1 MKITSIKLKS
11 PKNTNIFLVVSDDTE
26 YIFHSDVI
34 VKYGMSVGKE
44 FDNKLFFDLLEE
56 SNYIICLN
64 KSMEYISSKLKTT
77 KQLKDYLYQKGY
89 KTATINRVID
99 KLNEYQVLNDSN
111 FANAYIDAN
120 SSRLSKRNLQNKLA
134 EKGIK
139 KEVTAS
145 LLQDVND
152 DEVCFKMAQ
161 KFMKNKEYTK
171 QNLDKLIRHLQYKG
185 FDWDSIGKVLQ
196 NFQLEEF

>member
-11 PKNTNIFLVVSDDTE
+11 PQNTNIFLVAVDDTQ
-26 YIFHSDVI
+26 YVFHSDVI

-56 SNYIICLN
+56 SDYIICLN

-77 KQLKDYLYQKGY
+77 KQLKDYLYNKGY
-89 KTATINRVID
+89 KTGTINRVVE

-111 FANAYIDAN
+111 FANAYIDSN

-139 KEVTAS
+139 KDIAQS
-145 LLQDVND
+145 LLQDIND
-152 DEVCFKMAQ
+152 DEVCKKMAQ

-185 FDWDSIGKVLQ
+185 FDWDSISKVLQ
-196 NFQLEEF
+196 DFKVEEF